1 MSLTDIMSEMDALTD
16 IPPVERYTYVFDGI
30 SEQLDHAFVSTAL
43 SKRETAMQHIHVS
56 RGIVCG

>member
-1 MSLTDIMSEMDALTD
+1 MSEMDALAD

-43 SKRETAMQHIHVS
+43 SNRETAMQHIHVS